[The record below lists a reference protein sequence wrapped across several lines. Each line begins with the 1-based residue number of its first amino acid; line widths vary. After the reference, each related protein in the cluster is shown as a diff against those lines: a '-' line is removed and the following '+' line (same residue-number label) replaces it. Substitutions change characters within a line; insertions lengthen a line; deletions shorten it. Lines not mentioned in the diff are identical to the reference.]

1 MHILVY
7 YLVAFL
13 WAVFTGFI
21 FSSIGAAGGILA
33 SFGFITILNIPIA
46 NSVKVMSQI
55 LVVISPL
62 IALPVYFRQK
72 RIQSLKKVLFYVGF
86 TMAFGAI
93 MGAISG
99 SWLSKTYLFELRS
112 FKYLFGYLTFIVAAL
127 MVYKILKQ
135 STKRSKRNNTLS
147 NQNPNTPVITSMSK
161 FSFKNVNFKFVSKE
175 YSFSPPI
182 LFLAG
187 FVIALISSIFGVGG
201 GFLIVPFLTDING
214 FPAFLAAGTSILVVL
229 IASIVSVSNYIRM
242 GVHVIV
248 PILLVEIAG
257 IVLGSILG
265 PKISS
270 HLNDKWLRYTLIVL
284 LLFIGLFYVFKP

>member
-1 MHILVY
+1 MHIVIY

-33 SFGFITILNIPIA
+33 SFGFITVLNIPVA

-55 LVVISPL
+55 LVIISPL

-93 MGAISG
+93 MGAIFG
-99 SWLSKTYLFELRS
+99 SWLSKNYLFELKS
-112 FKYLFGYLTFIVAAL
+112 FKYLFGYLTFIVTAL
-127 MVYKILKQ
+127 MIYKIVKQ
-135 STKRSKRNNTLS
+135 RIKKSKKGNVAGRK
-147 NQNPNTPVITSMSK
+147 NQDTDITYIGK
-161 FSFKNVNFKFVSKE
+161 FSFKKINFKFMSE
-175 YSFSPPI
+175 EHSFSPPI

-187 FVIALISSIFGVGG
+187 FLIAIVSSIFGVGG

-214 FPAFLAAGTSILVVL
+214 LPAFLAAGTSILVVL
-229 IASIVSVSNYIRM
+229 IASIVSVSNYVRM
-242 GVHVIV
+242 GVHIV
-248 PILLVEIAG
+248 VPVLLVEIAG
-257 IVLGSILG
+257 IILGSVLG
-265 PKISS
+265 PKISGR
-270 HLNDKWLRYTLIVL
+270 LNEKWLKYTLIGL
-284 LLFIGLFYVFKP
+284 LFFIGLFYVFKP

>member
-1 MHILVY
+1 MHIVIY

-33 SFGFITILNIPIA
+33 SFGFITVLNIPVA

-55 LVVISPL
+55 LVIISPL

-93 MGAISG
+93 MGAIFG
-99 SWLSKTYLFELRS
+99 SWLSKNYLFELKS
-112 FKYLFGYLTFIVAAL
+112 FKYLFGYLTFIVTAL
-127 MVYKILKQ
+127 MVYKIVKQ
-135 STKRSKRNNTLS
+135 RIKKYKKGNVEGRK
-147 NQNPNTPVITSMSK
+147 NQDMSDGTYIGK
-161 FSFKNVNFKFVSKE
+161 FSFKKINFKFMSE
-175 YSFSPPI
+175 EHSFSPPI

-187 FVIALISSIFGVGG
+187 FFIAIVSSIFGVGG

-214 FPAFLAAGTSILVVL
+214 LPAFLAAGTSILVVL
-229 IASIVSVSNYIRM
+229 IASIVSVSNYVRM
-242 GVHVIV
+242 GVHIV
-248 PILLVEIAG
+248 VPVLLVEIVG
-257 IVLGSILG
+257 IILGSALG
-265 PKISS
+265 PKISGR
-270 HLNDKWLRYTLIVL
+270 LNEKWLKYTLVVL
-284 LLFIGLFYVFKP
+284 LFFIGLFYVFKP